1 MNLQDRPAQ
10 EHVGLRNFRID
21 PEVAARCWNE
31 ALLVWDL
38 FVLDYSVPRYAGS
51 RDNHMGG

>member
-10 EHVGLRNFRID
+10 EHVGLRNFRTD